1 MPSQPIEPSTP
12 LLPDS
17 PSDSP
22 APRGTPQRQAP
33 SAPFRV
39 AAIQTVSGPDV
50 DRNLAECAALIA
62 EAAAGGA
69 RLVGLPE
76 YFGIIGM
83 RDRDKVAVREA
94 PGDGPIQDF
103 LAETAR
109 RHGVWLVGGSVP
121 LACDDP
127 EKVWNACLV
136 FDDSGNSVARYDK
149 IHLFGFDNG
158 REKYSEERTI
168 MHGSKVVTVD
178 SPFGRI
184 GLSICYDLRFP
195 ELYRAFGDVDLI
207 FVPSAFT
214 ETTGDAHWEPLLRAR
229 AIENLSYV
237 VAPAQGGVHPNGRET
252 HGHSMVIDPWGRILA
267 TRAKGPGV
275 VLADVD
281 PARMREA
288 RSMLPA
294 LTHRTLRAL

>member
-1 MPSQPIEPSTP
+1 MLSQQIDPPHHPQQTRAVP
-12 LLPDS
+12 QS
-17 PSDSP
+17 PVP
-22 APRGTPQRQAP
+22 AG
-33 SAPFRV
+33 PFRV
-39 AAIQTVSGPDV
+39 AAVQTVSGPDV
-50 DRNLAECAALIA
+50 GRNLDDCAALIA

-76 YFGIIGM
+76 YFGIIGL
-83 RDRDKVAVREA
+83 RDRDKVAAREA
-94 PGDGPIQDF
+94 LGDGPIQRF
-103 LAETAR
+103 LAEAAQ
-109 RHGVWLVGGSVP
+109 RHKVWLIGGSVP

-127 EKVWNACLV
+127 DKVWNASLV
-136 FDDSGNSVARYDK
+136 YDDAGNRVARYDK

-158 REKYSEERTI
+158 RERYSEERTI
-168 MHGSKVVTVD
+168 MHGSRVVAVD

-214 ETTGDAHWEPLLRAR
+214 ETTGAAHWEPLLRAR
-229 AIENLSYV
+229 AIENLAYV

-252 HGHSMVIDPWGRILA
+252 HGHSMVVDPWGRILA
-267 TRAKGPGV
+267 SRAKGPGV
-275 VLADVD
+275 VFADID
-281 PARMREA
+281 PAQVRES

>member
-1 MPSQPIEPSTP
+1 MLSQQIDPPHHPQQTRAVP
-12 LLPDS
+12 QS
-17 PSDSP
+17 PVP
-22 APRGTPQRQAP
+22 AG
-33 SAPFRV
+33 PFRV
-39 AAIQTVSGPDV
+39 AAVQTVSGPDV
-50 DRNLAECAALIA
+50 GRNLDDCAALIA

-76 YFGIIGM
+76 YFGIIGL
-83 RDRDKVAVREA
+83 RDRDKVAAREA
-94 PGDGPIQDF
+94 LGDGPIQRF
-103 LAETAR
+103 LAEAAQ
-109 RHGVWLVGGSVP
+109 RHKVWLIGGSVP

-127 EKVWNACLV
+127 DKVWNASLV
-136 FDDSGNSVARYDK
+136 YDDAGNRVARYDK

-168 MHGSKVVTVD
+168 MHGSRVVAVD

-214 ETTGDAHWEPLLRAR
+214 ETTGAAHWEPLLRAR
-229 AIENLSYV
+229 AIENLAYV
-237 VAPAQGGVHPNGRET
+237 VAPAQGGIHPNGRET

-267 TRAKGPGV
+267 SRAKGPGV
-275 VLADVD
+275 VFADID
-281 PARMREA
+281 PAQVRES

>member
-1 MPSQPIEPSTP
+1 MLSLQIEPP
-12 LLPDS
+12 PH
-17 PSDSP
+17 PPQP
-22 APRGTPQRQAP
+22 AESLSGPQRTVP
-33 SAPFRV
+33 SGPFRV

-50 DRNLAECAALIA
+50 DANLADCAALVAQAA
-62 EAAAGGA
+62 EAGA
-69 RLVGLPE
+69 RLLGLPE

-83 RDRDKVAVREA
+83 RDRDKVAVRET
-94 PGDGPIQDF
+94 PGDGPIQRF

-109 RHGVWLVGGSVP
+109 RHKVWLVGGSVP

-127 EKVWNACLV
+127 DRVWNASLV
-136 FDDSGNSVARYDK
+136 FDDSGNCVARYDK

-168 MHGSKVVTVD
+168 KHGSQVVTVD

-214 ETTGDAHWEPLLRAR
+214 ETTGEAHWEPLLRAR
-229 AIENLSYV
+229 AIDNLAYV
-237 VAPAQGGVHPNGRET
+237 VAPAQGGEHPNGRET
-252 HGHSMVIDPWGRILA
+252 HGHSMVVDPWGRILA
-267 TRAKGPGV
+267 QQAKGPGIV
-275 VLADVD
+275 VADVD
-281 PARMREA
+281 PARTQEA

-294 LTHRTLRAL
+294 LAHRTLRSV

>member
-1 MPSQPIEPSTP
+1 MQSMQIESQPRP
-12 LLPDS
+12 LAPD
-17 PSDSP
+17 DAP
-22 APRGTPQRQAP
+22 ARLAP
-33 SAPFRV
+33 SEPFRV
-39 AAIQTVSGPDV
+39 AAVQTVSGPDV
-50 DRNLAECAALIA
+50 ARNLADCAALIA
-62 EAAAGGA
+62 EAAEAGA

-83 RDRDKVAVREA
+83 RDRDKVAARER
-94 PGDGPIQDF
+94 PGDGPIQQF
-103 LAETAR
+103 LADTAR
-109 RHGVWLVGGSVP
+109 RHGIWLIGGSVP

-127 EKVWNACLV
+127 EKVWNASLV
-136 FDDSGNSVARYDK
+136 YDDRGHAVARYDK

-168 MHGSKVVTVD
+168 AHGSRVVTVD

-214 ETTGDAHWEPLLRAR
+214 ETTGVAHWEPLLRAR
-229 AIENLSYV
+229 AIENLAHV

-252 HGHSMVIDPWGRILA
+252 HGHSMVVDPWGRILA
-267 TRAKGPGV
+267 QRAKEPGV
-275 VLADVD
+275 VLADID
-281 PARMREA
+281 PASLREA

-294 LTHRTLRAL
+294 LTHRTLHTI

>member
-1 MPSQPIEPSTP
+1 MLSLQIEPPPQTRDAP
-12 LLPDS
+12 HP
-17 PSDSP
+17 P
-22 APRGTPQRQAP
+22 AHAG
-33 SAPFRV
+33 PFRV
-39 AAIQTVSGPDV
+39 AAVQTVSGPDV
-50 DRNLAECAALIA
+50 GRNLADCAALIA

-76 YFGIIGM
+76 YFGIIGL
-83 RDRDKVAVREA
+83 RDRDKVAVRETL
-94 PGDGPIQDF
+94 GDGPIQDF

-109 RHGVWLVGGSVP
+109 RHGIWLIGGSVP

-127 EKVWNACLV
+127 EKVWNASLV
-136 FDDSGNSVARYDK
+136 YDDAGQRVARYDK

-168 MHGSKVVTVD
+168 LHGSKVVTVD

-214 ETTGDAHWEPLLRAR
+214 ETTGAAHWEPLLRAR
-229 AIENLSYV
+229 AIENLAYV

-252 HGHSMVIDPWGRILA
+252 HGHTMVVDPWGRILA
-267 TRAKGPGV
+267 RRAKAPGV
-275 VLADVD
+275 VFADID
-281 PARMREA
+281 PARLREA

-294 LTHRTLRAL
+294 LTHRTLHAC

>member
-1 MPSQPIEPSTP
+1 MQSTQIQPLTHPHG
-12 LLPDS
+12 DS
-17 PSDSP
+17 SSP
-22 APRGTPQRQAP
+22 RQSP

-39 AAIQTVSGPDV
+39 AAVQTVSGPDIEK
-50 DRNLAECAALIA
+50 NLADCAALIA
-62 EAAAGGA
+62 EAADGGA

-83 RDRDKVAVREA
+83 RDRDKVVAREA
-94 PGDGPIQDF
+94 PGDGPIQQF
-103 LAETAR
+103 LADTAR
-109 RHGVWLVGGSVP
+109 RHKVWLVGGSVP

-127 EKVWNACLV
+127 DKVWNASLV
-136 FDDSGNSVARYDK
+136 YDDGGNAVARYDK

-168 MHGSKVVTVD
+168 AHGSRVVTVD

-214 ETTGDAHWEPLLRAR
+214 ETTGAAHWEPLLRAR
-229 AIENLSYV
+229 AIENLAYV

-267 TRAKGPGV
+267 QRAKEPGV
-275 VLADVD
+275 VLADID
-281 PARMREA
+281 PALQREA

-294 LTHRTLRAL
+294 LTHRTLHSI

>member
-1 MPSQPIEPSTP
+1 MQSTQIQPLTHPHG
-12 LLPDS
+12 DS
-17 PSDSP
+17 SSP
-22 APRGTPQRQAP
+22 RQSP

-39 AAIQTVSGPDV
+39 AAVQTVSGPDIEK
-50 DRNLAECAALIA
+50 NLADCAALIA
-62 EAAAGGA
+62 EAAYGGA

-83 RDRDKVAVREA
+83 RDRDKVVAREA
-94 PGDGPIQDF
+94 PGDGPIQQF
-103 LAETAR
+103 LADTAR
-109 RHGVWLVGGSVP
+109 RHKVWLVGGSVP

-127 EKVWNACLV
+127 DKVWNASLV
-136 FDDSGNSVARYDK
+136 YDDGGNAVARYDK

-168 MHGSKVVTVD
+168 AHGSRVVTVD

-214 ETTGDAHWEPLLRAR
+214 ETTGAAHWEPLLRAR
-229 AIENLSYV
+229 AIENMAYV

-267 TRAKGPGV
+267 QRAKEPGV
-275 VLADVD
+275 VLADID
-281 PARMREA
+281 PALQREA

-294 LTHRTLRAL
+294 LTHRTLHSI

>member
-1 MPSQPIEPSTP
+1 V
-12 LLPDS
+12 
-17 PSDSP
+17 
-22 APRGTPQRQAP
+22 G
-33 SAPFRV
+33 
-39 AAIQTVSGPDV
+39 
-50 DRNLAECAALIA
+50 RNLDDCAALIA

-76 YFGIIGM
+76 YFGIIGL
-83 RDRDKVAVREA
+83 RDRDKVAAREA
-94 PGDGPIQDF
+94 LGDGPIQRF
-103 LAETAR
+103 LAEAAQ
-109 RHGVWLVGGSVP
+109 RHKVWLIGGSVP

-127 EKVWNACLV
+127 DKVWNASLV
-136 FDDSGNSVARYDK
+136 YDDAGNRVARYDK

-168 MHGSKVVTVD
+168 MHGSRVVAVD

-214 ETTGDAHWEPLLRAR
+214 ETTGAAHWEPLLRAR
-229 AIENLSYV
+229 AIENLAYV

-252 HGHSMVIDPWGRILA
+252 HGHSMVVDPWGRILA
-267 TRAKGPGV
+267 SRAKGPGV
-275 VLADVD
+275 VFADID
-281 PARMREA
+281 PAQVRES

>member
-1 MPSQPIEPSTP
+1 MSSPPIQPQPQ
-12 LLPDS
+12 S
-17 PSDSP
+17 PES
-22 APRGTPQRQAP
+22 RQVP
-33 SAPFRV
+33 VEPFRV
-39 AAIQTVSGPDV
+39 AAVQTVSGPDV
-50 DRNLAECAALIA
+50 GRNLAECAALIA

-83 RDRDKVAVREA
+83 RDRDKVVAREQ
-94 PGDGPIQDF
+94 PGDGPIQNF

-109 RHGVWLVGGSVP
+109 RHEVWLVGGSVP

-127 EKVWNACLV
+127 DKVWNASLV
-136 FDDSGNSVARYDK
+136 FDDAGRCVARYDK

-168 MHGSKVVTVD
+168 MHGSQVVTVD

-195 ELYRAFGDVDLI
+195 ELYRSFGDVDLI

-229 AIENLSYV
+229 AIENLAYV

-252 HGHSMVIDPWGRILA
+252 HGHSMVVDPWGRILA
-267 TRAKGPGV
+267 QQAKGPGV

-281 PARMREA
+281 PARVQDA

-294 LTHRTLRAL
+294 LSHRTLRSVR